1 MELTIFNNG
10 DERKEMTEKSFSY
23 TIETEIPV
31 NYRSELLDF
40 IYQKYIASQEKR
52 FTNVTRTIINGY
64 PSLAFAAFDLN
75 GKRVLQVELR
85 VSEPINVI
93 FSPIEESV
101 PENQVNQLK
110 EDLVIA
116 IELFEEQIRKS
127 TIYFSWREGE
137 EIVPERIYGKEV
149 KLTNRLFLETQILLF
164 IVFIVLSMFLF
175 IIFSWETP
183 IILIAIQFIIVFYS
197 NKIIAKSGD
206 WRITEKNPVIHLLE
220 YHTPLGEQ
228 NEFRKT
234 FSRNKL
240 LELKKVI
247 YEQTID
253 KKGKIDCTTVNEI
266 FTKFGLKCNPENLS
280 AKTVNVYQLV
290 RRTADKFGFPMPE
303 VVVSNTMIPNA
314 AASGPSPSRGVVLI
328 TTGLLV
334 QLEEDEIQSVLGHE
348 FGHLKGRDPLLLYGL
363 TASEFLLRFYV
374 FFPLFPLIFSSFLFF
389 FYFWAVMTIIYFIAK
404 FFEARAD
411 LTSAIIIGQPKVL
424 AEALEKIGFR
434 RLMFERL
441 PSTRIQEWISMEPH
455 PPIYFRVRRLEKLEV
470 PVEVKHPLVQSAKE
484 VINGFLSSI

>member
-1 MELTIFNNG
+1 
-10 DERKEMTEKSFSY
+10 MTEKTYSY
-23 TIETEIPV
+23 TIETEIPI

-52 FTNVTRTIINGY
+52 FANVTRTTMDGY
-64 PSLAFAAFDLN
+64 PSLAFAVFDLN
-75 GKRVLQVELR
+75 GKHVLQVELR

-101 PENQVNQLK
+101 PENQVNELK
-110 EDLVIA
+110 EDLVIT

-127 TIYFSWREGE
+127 TIFFSWREGE

-149 KLTNRLFLETQILLF
+149 NLTNRLFLETQILLF
-164 IVFIVLSMFLF
+164 MVFIVLSMFLF
-175 IIFSWETP
+175 IIFSWVTP
-183 IILIAIQFIIVFYS
+183 IILIAIQFIIVFFS

-206 WRITEKNPVIHLLE
+206 WRITEKNPVIHFLE

-240 LELKKVI
+240 LELKKEI

-266 FTKFGLKCNPENLS
+266 FTKFGLICNPEDLS

-290 RRTADKFGFPMPE
+290 RRIADKFGFPMPE
-303 VVVSNTMIPNA
+303 VVVSNTLIPNA
-314 AASGPSPSRGVVLI
+314 AASGPSPSRGIVLI

-389 FYFWAVMTIIYFIAK
+389 FYFWAVMTVIYFIAK